1 MEKMNNM
8 QQNKLNDEELDQI
21 SGGKNFFDIFTTEYR
36 GGDKK
41 PTTLEMNLNEEDNIK
56 VSTLDLRT
64 NPLEKKDTKKTKRI
78 VKL

>member
-1 MEKMNNM
+1 MEKFDNM
-8 QQNKLNDEELDQI
+8 KQNKLNDEELDQI
-21 SGGKNFFDIFTTEYR
+21 SGGKSFFDIFTTEYR

-41 PTTLEMNLNEEDNIK
+41 PTTLEMNLEEEDNIK

-64 NPLEKKDTKKTKRI
+64 NPLEKKNTKKTKRI

>member
-1 MEKMNNM
+1 MENFDNM
-8 QQNKLNDEELDQI
+8 KQNKLNDEELDQI

-36 GGDKK
+36 GGEKK
-41 PTTLEMNLNEEDNIK
+41 PTTLEMNLEEEDNIK

-64 NPLEKKDTKKTKRI
+64 NPLEKKNTKKTKRI

>member
-21 SGGKNFFDIFTTEYR
+21 SGGKNFFDIFTTEFR

-41 PTTLEMNLNEEDNIK
+41 PTTLEMNLDEEDNIK

>member
-21 SGGKNFFDIFTTEYR
+21 TGGRNFMDLFTAEFR
-36 GGDKK
+36 GAAKDPVTLEMPMDQKGSIKA
-41 PTTLEMNLNEEDNIK
+41 TTLEMR
-56 VSTLDLRT
+56 S
-64 NPLEKKDTKKTKRI
+64 NPLETQDSRKTKRI